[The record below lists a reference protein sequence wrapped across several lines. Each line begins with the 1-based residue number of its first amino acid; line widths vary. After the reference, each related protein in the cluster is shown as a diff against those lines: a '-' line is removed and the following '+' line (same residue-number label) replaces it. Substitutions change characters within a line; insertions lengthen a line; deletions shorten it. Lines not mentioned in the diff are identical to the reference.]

1 MQELV
6 PVLFAFAIGVPV
18 VHDTTAHRRIV
29 LSLLTV
35 AASATVAT
43 VSSDKFGLNWT
54 HVLLDLGG
62 AAFGVALAF
71 GFVQVLERAKR
82 RVQAREL
89 R

>member
-18 VHDTTAHRRIV
+18 VRDTTARRRIV

-35 AASATVAT
+35 AASATIAT
-43 VSSDKFGLNWT
+43 VSDKFGLNWT
-54 HVLLDLGG
+54 HVVLYLGG
-62 AAFGVALAF
+62 AAFGIALAF
-71 GFVQVLERAKR
+71 AFVQVLERAKR
-82 RVQAREL
+82 RVHAREL